1 MFSERKDATQNVDV
15 GIRKATNGV
24 CRVTETMRL
33 VNAALEISMRRR
45 AVLGLMR
52 KALESGDERQA
63 LKLAMQL
70 CGLERGRETSNG
82 TDSSIN

>member
-1 MFSERKDATQNVDV
+1 LQRDADSGSSERQLV
-15 GIRKATNGV
+15 GV
-24 CRVTETMRL
+24 YCVTESKGF

-52 KALESGDERQA
+52 KALESGDEGQA
-63 LKLAMQL
+63 LKFARQL
-70 CGLERGRETSNG
+70 CGLEHRRETGNR